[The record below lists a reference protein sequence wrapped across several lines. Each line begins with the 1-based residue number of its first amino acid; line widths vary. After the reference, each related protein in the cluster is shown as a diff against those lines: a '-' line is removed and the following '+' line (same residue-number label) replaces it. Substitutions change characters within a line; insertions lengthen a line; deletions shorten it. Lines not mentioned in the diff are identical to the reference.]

1 MEEKSILRKMTE
13 LAMECQT
20 AQTKEKYNLLVQLPV
35 SPVSIV
41 FIAQLREEYNDF
53 MTDCTAILK
62 AEEIYLQT
70 QLN

>member
-1 MEEKSILRKMTE
+1 MAEETVFRKFVK

-20 AQTKEKYNLLVQLPV
+20 RNTKAKYNKLISEPL
-35 SPVSIV
+35 SPVTIV

-53 MTDCTAILK
+53 MTDCTALLK
-62 AEEIYLQT
+62 AEEIYRQT